1 MEAKHAII
9 YHTRMYF
16 PKALSVLAALVAT
29 SHGFMTPSNLNSRM
43 SRSSGVSSLN
53 MVADDAKVVL
63 VTGSS
68 RGLGKSIA
76 LDIGK
81 AGHKVV
87 VNYVSDGS
95 KESADECVAEI
106 KAAGGDAVAV
116 QADSE

>member
-1 MEAKHAII
+1 
-9 YHTRMYF
+9 MYL
-16 PKALSVLAALVAT
+16 PRILAVVALLAT
-29 SHGFMTPSNLNSRM
+29 SVEGFSFVPRTVTRQ
-43 SRSSGVSSLN
+43 SRSTLN

-68 RGLGKSIA
+68 RGLGKAIA

-81 AGHKVV
+81 AGQKVV
-87 VNYVSDGS
+87 VNYVSDSS
-95 KESADECVAEI
+95 KESAEEVVKEI